1 MRFEECNWMDVETY
15 LKNDDRIMCVIGA
28 CEQHA
33 YLSLLTDTRI
43 PLALADAAAQE
54 TGVLVAP
61 VINYGISPYF
71 LSYPGTISLRTTTL
85 LDLVEDMI
93 TSLYKHG
100 FRKILILNGHGGNDP
115 VKGRLNEL
123 LNKFSDLRIIWY
135 SWWLS
140 HSIEN
145 IAIENDI
152 KPAHANWLEA
162 FPFTKVTEFPD
173 KEKNPPHYQGLLS
186 AEDTRKVFL
195 DGSFGGPY
203 EVDDSIMNEIFYA
216 SYLDI
221 LNYLNFENIS

>member
-1 MRFEECNWMDVETY
+1 MRFEECNWMDIDKY
-15 LKNDDRIMCVIGA
+15 LKKDDRILCVIGA

-43 PLALADAAAQE
+43 PLALADAASQE

-61 VINYGISPYF
+61 VINFGISPYF
-71 LSYPGTISLRTTTL
+71 LSYPGTISLRTSTL

-93 TSLYKHG
+93 SSLYKQG
-100 FRKILILNGHGGNDP
+100 FRKILMLNGHGGNEP

-123 LNKFSDLRIIWY
+123 LNQFDDLRIIWY

-140 HSIEN
+140 HSIET

-162 FPFTKVTEFPD
+162 FPFTKVAEIPIDD
-173 KEKNPPHYQGLLS
+173 KIPPHYQGLLS
-186 AEDTRKVFL
+186 ADATKKVFN

-203 EVDDSIMNEIFYA
+203 EVEESIMNEIFYA
-216 SYLDI
+216 AYLDI
-221 LNYLNFENIS
+221 LNFLKFENVD